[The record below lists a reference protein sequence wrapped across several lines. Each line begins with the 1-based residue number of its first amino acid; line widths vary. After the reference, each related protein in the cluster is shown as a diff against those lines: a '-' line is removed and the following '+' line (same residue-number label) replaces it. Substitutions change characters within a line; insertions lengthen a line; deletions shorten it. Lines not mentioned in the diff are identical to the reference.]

1 MTKYAKLI
9 DGRPEWAPRVI
20 RTDGYTIS
28 NPSGERLAALGYKPV
43 IYDQKLQT
51 DDPSVA
57 YRPVYQEQ
65 QNTILVHWDRYTP
78 ASEPLP
84 AYEQQV
90 EALIRQQYSVSDE
103 LAILRQR
110 DTKPEEFKAY
120 FEYCEQCKAEAKR
133 EIVQ

>member
-1 MTKYAKLI
+1 MKIEIREYAGLSEMAA
-9 DGRPEWAPRVI
+9 PE
-20 RTDGYTIS
+20 GYYLTQANDDPNLARICCTRRILL
-28 NPSGERLAALGYKPV
+28 PGEQVARWRLATAEEK
-43 IYDQKLQT
+43 
-51 DDPSVA
+51 
-57 YRPVYQEQ
+57 
-65 QNTILVHWDRYTP
+65 DRYTP

-110 DTKPEEFKAY
+110 DTKPKEFKAY

-133 EIVQ
+133 ETVQ